1 MHEKESEEVQN
12 YLNLPLFTSLH
23 LHFIAVF
30 VKMSYN
36 KILYVAMKLLSTITL
51 LQLYYSAITVLL
63 PRFTYYTSALRVLR
77 KCTIL
82 IHR

>member
-36 KILYVAMKLLSTITL
+36 KILYVAMKLYQRLHYYNYIT
-51 LQLYYSAITVLL
+51 ALL
-63 PRFTYYTSALRVLR
+63 PYYYRVLHITPRHCECYASALY
-77 KCTIL
+77 
-82 IHR
+82 